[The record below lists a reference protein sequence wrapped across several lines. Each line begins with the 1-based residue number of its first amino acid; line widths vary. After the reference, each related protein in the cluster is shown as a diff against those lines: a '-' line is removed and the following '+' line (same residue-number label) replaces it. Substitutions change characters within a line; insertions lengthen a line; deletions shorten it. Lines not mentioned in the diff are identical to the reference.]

1 MCRMYSG
8 KDSTMNREYR
18 QACEVS
24 QLYAQ
29 LSDAQAEI
37 EALQARVAALEAEVD
52 GLIALSRAY
61 LEQLQRTRASVWV

>member
-61 LEQLQRTRASVWV
+61 LEQLQRARASVWV